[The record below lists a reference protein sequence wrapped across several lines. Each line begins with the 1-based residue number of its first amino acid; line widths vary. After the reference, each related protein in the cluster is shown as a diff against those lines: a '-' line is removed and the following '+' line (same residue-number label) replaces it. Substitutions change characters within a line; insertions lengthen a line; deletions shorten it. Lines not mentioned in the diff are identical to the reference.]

1 MDIIEFLTM
10 LYKSGVGYSSI
21 NTARSALS
29 SYLTLGKSVSVGQL
43 PLIKRFLKGVY
54 NKRPIFPRYQQTWD
68 VNLVLDYLKSLS
80 PVNILSLRSL
90 SLKLVMLLALITGQ
104 RVQTLHSLDMKFM
117 TIEDDHVYIEIHEIL
132 KTSKPGKHLPPLSFP
147 AFVEEPR
154 LCIVT
159 VLKEYIQRTEK
170 LRKSQKLFVTYTRP
184 YNQPAISTLSN
195 WIKLV
200 LQLAGVDVKLFKTH
214 STRSAST
221 SAAIKAG
228 VAVNNILKSAGW
240 TNESIF
246 RKFYNRPVTVQ
257 DYNENYSVG
266 LLRGQKDK

>member
-1 MDIIEFLTM
+1 M

-43 PLIKRFLKGVY
+43 PLVKRFVKGVY
-54 NKRPIFPRYQQTWD
+54 NKKLIFPRYQQTWD
-68 VNLVLDYLKSLS
+68 VNLVLDYLKTLS
-80 PVNILSLRSL
+80 PVNILSLRTL

-104 RVQTLHSLDMKFM
+104 RVQTLHSLDLTFM
-117 TIEDDHVYIEIHEIL
+117 NIENDHVNIEIHEIL

-159 VLKEYIQRTEK
+159 VLKEYIQGTEK
-170 LRKSQKLFVTYTRP
+170 LRKSRKRFATYTKP

-195 WIKLV
+195 WIKLM
-200 LQLAGVDVKLFKTH
+200 LQLAGVNVKLFKTH

-221 SAAIKAG
+221 SAALKAEVG
-228 VAVNNILKSAGW
+228 VNTILKSAGW

-246 RKFYNRPVTVQ
+246 RKCYNRSVTIQ
-257 DYNENYSVG
+257 DYNENYSVR
-266 LLRGQKDK
+266 LLLASWTER